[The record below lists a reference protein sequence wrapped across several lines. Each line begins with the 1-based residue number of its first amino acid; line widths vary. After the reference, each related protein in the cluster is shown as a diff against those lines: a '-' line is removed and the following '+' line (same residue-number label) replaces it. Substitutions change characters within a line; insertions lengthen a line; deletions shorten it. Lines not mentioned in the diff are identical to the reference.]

1 MLLASYLQFCT
12 LMKQKTDNRIVFKI
26 KSTMATLAAAALCLA
41 VAPVSARTS
50 APVAPTQQGQAA
62 SSSTAQQQPQSVTT
76 FEEGVKAYVKLRESL
91 EEKLP
96 KLAKESTPE
105 QIDAH
110 KTAFE
115 EAVRTAR
122 TGVKPGNL
130 FTPEVSAHIRATIK
144 NEFKGSER
152 IELREEVLEADTK
165 GVPLRVNYP
174 YPETKEL
181 TQIPPTLLLKLPQL
195 PKQMRYRFVGQNLL
209 LVDRENGVIV
219 DYMLNALP

>member
-1 MLLASYLQFCT
+1 M
-12 LMKQKTDNRIVFKI
+12 LMKHKTDNRTVFKI
-26 KSTMATLAAAALCLA
+26 NFKTATLSVVALCLLF
-41 VAPVSARTS
+41 APVSAR
-50 APVAPTQQGQAA
+50 AAFVAPGQHAQAGA
-62 SSSTAQQQPQSVTT
+62 SGAREQRVAT
-76 FEEGVKAYVKLRESL
+76 FEAGVKEYVKLREGL

-105 QIDAH
+105 QIQAH
-110 KTAFE
+110 KRIFE

-122 TGVKPGNL
+122 AGAKPGDL
-130 FTPEVSAHIRATIK
+130 FSPEVAAHIRATIK
-144 NEFKGSER
+144 DEFKGSER

-165 GVPLRVNYP
+165 GVALRVNYP
-174 YPETKEL
+174 YPEAKEL

-209 LVDRENGVIV
+209 LVDRENGIIV